1 MFQSIISK
9 FRWIA
14 FIVATC
20 LVITAI
26 PLFAVVAHVATY
38 NDQFTGF
45 TTSQTTTTQSF
56 TGGNTVIITVITY
69 SGGGADTP
77 NSVKLDNTTSFTSAI
92 TNQFFASI
100 GMSIWILPNI
110 SGGMHSTTL
119 TWPTGAAYFSI
130 YTTEASGIT
139 NSSPVDGAGA
149 SNNGNSTTPSCGSY
163 AGTGTD
169 FWWALAQAF
178 TPITAGG
185 TWTIPTNGTESF
197 LGTAVEY
204 KANPGSTPQSGDFN
218 SATGQWAVICTAF
231 KVAAAGGGS
240 RPIVIGSGFFDRK

>member
-9 FRWIA
+9 FRWVA

-38 NDQFTGF
+38 NDQFSGF
-45 TTSQTTTTQSF
+45 TSSQTTTSQSF
-56 TGGNTVIITVITY
+56 TGGNAVIITILTY
-69 SGGGADTP
+69 AGGGADTA
-77 NSVKLDNTTSFTSAI
+77 NSVKLDNTTAFTSAI
-92 TNQFFASI
+92 AVQFFATT

-110 SGGMHSTTL
+110 SGGSHSTTI
-119 TWPTGAAYFSI
+119 TWPSGATYFSI

-149 SNNGNSTTPSCGSY
+149 SAQGSGTTPSCGSY

-169 FWWALAQAF
+169 FWWAFSNAF
-178 TPITAGG
+178 PPVTAGG
-185 TWTIPTNGTESF
+185 TWTVPTNGSESF
-197 LGTAVEY
+197 LGSAVEY

-218 SATGQWAVICTAF
+218 AASGTWASICTAF

-240 RPIVIGSGFFDRK
+240 RPKVIGSGFFDRK